1 MYQIHSRFSLGRL
14 LSFIAFSG
22 ILLAQ
27 FDSAEVL
34 GTVRDPAAG
43 AIGKSVVTLTNQ
55 DTGISVKTE
64 TSDDGTFN
72 FTNVKIGTYEITAE
86 AAGFSRAVA
95 KNISIS
101 VNARQRVD
109 LSLKVGTVSESVEV
123 TDAATLLQTDSSD
136 RGQVIRATQIVEIPL
151 NGRTYSDLALL
162 SPGVLKTPLANSAT
176 PREGAFSINGLRST
190 YNNFLMDGI
199 DNNAYGTSNQGFAN
213 QVAQPSPD
221 SIAEFKVITNNYS
234 AEYGRSGGG
243 TIAVAMKSGANA
255 FHGTAYEF
263 LRNTDLNAI
272 GYVFGARPA
281 TFKKPVLQQNQ
292 FGATVGGRLIRNR
305 LFFFGDYEGF
315 RRIDKT
321 LNFSS
326 LPSPNDVRRVLP
338 VTVVNPQTGAV
349 YPANT
354 AIPASAA
361 TSFAQKVL
369 GDLPAPNTGGAATR
383 SNNYQQLTPNRNFND
398 KYDAKIDGQISQT
411 MSGFV
416 RWSQRKLNIFTQP
429 DIPGLSGG
437 NSNGFTRVLNQQLGA
452 GYTWTLNS
460 RTVVEARFGMSRSRA
475 GKFPPLSG
483 GPSME
488 ALYGITGLPNSPD
501 LTGGLVAT
509 SITGLSQ
516 LGRQSTN
523 PQFQNPLNFD
533 YKLNVSR
540 LMGRHAF
547 KAGYEF
553 QNISTEV
560 NDINPLYGRDAYA
573 GTFSRPSCAQL
584 GQAAGCAVPADNT
597 SYSLA
602 DFMFGLRSQYALAN
616 YVVGNYRQRMN
627 FLYLQ
632 DDFRLNSKLTLNMG
646 VRYEYATPRWERD
659 NVLSNYDPASN
670 SIIKAKDG
678 SLFDRTLVNS
688 DRNNF
693 APRLGFAYSMTSKTV
708 VRGAYGIS
716 YVHQNRVGSADLLGI
731 NGPQVV
737 IATVNQ
743 SNPADPSFR
752 TTQQGYP
759 LGLTDPKNFNPLL
772 SNITYIPKD
781 LQAPLIQSYFISVQR
796 ELMRNLTVDVAYVGN
811 HGDNI
816 PVIGDYNQASPQPG
830 ATANLSLQARRPIPQ
845 FGAITWFNPAAYS
858 NYNSLQ
864 VKVER
869 RFSGGIQF
877 LNSFTI
883 AKAIDTAAQS
893 LDTSGGNDA
902 SPQNIRN
909 MEAERGPSN
918 YDQRFSDSF
927 SFVYQLPFGAG
938 RKYRAS
944 SSKAVD
950 AVIGGWE
957 LSGVNTFL
965 SAPPLNFRAWAGS
978 IPPAFQVVGNLAGF
992 RGGESFRPNVSGDV
1006 YARNSPD
1013 ITNGYFNAAAVSLP
1027 TDPSQPFG
1035 NAPRNSARAFAL
1047 NQLDLGIFKSFA
1059 LPRED
1064 MRLQFRAEFFNLLNK
1079 TNLGLPNTDRA
1090 SAAFGT
1096 IRSTFPARQ
1105 IQFALKFYF

>member
-1 MYQIHSRFSLGRL
+1 MSLRKLCFAMIRYCL
-14 LSFIAFSG
+14 LLFPLAAF
-22 ILLAQ
+22 AQ

-34 GTVRDPAAG
+34 GTVRDAAS
-43 AIGKSVVTLTNQ
+43 AMVTKAKITLTNQ
-55 DTGISVKTE
+55 DTGIAVRTE
-64 TSDDGTFN
+64 TGDDGSFV
-72 FTNVKIGTYEITAE
+72 FTNVKIGTYQIAAE
-86 AAGFSRAVA
+86 AAGFSRAIA
-95 KNISIS
+95 KNIAIS

-109 LSLKVGTVSESVEV
+109 LALQVGTVAESVEV
-123 TDAATLLQTDSSD
+123 SDAATLLQTDSSD

-162 SPGVLKTPLANSAT
+162 SPGVLRTPLANSGT

-213 QVAQPSPD
+213 QVAQPAPD

-243 TIAVAMKSGANA
+243 TIDVAMKSGTNA
-255 FHGTAYEF
+255 FRGTAYEF

-272 GYVFGARPA
+272 GYIFGARPA

-292 FGATVGGRLIRNR
+292 FGLTIGGPLVRNR

-326 LPSPNDVRRVLP
+326 LPSPNDLRRTLP

-354 AIPASAA
+354 AIPSGDI
-361 TSFAQKVL
+361 TGFARKVL

-398 KYDAKIDGQISQT
+398 KYDAKVDGQINQN

-416 RWSQRKLNIFTQP
+416 RWSQRKSNIFTQP
-429 DIPGLSGG
+429 DIPGPSGG
-437 NSNGFTRVLNQQLGA
+437 NSNGFTRVLNQQIGA
-452 GYTWTLNS
+452 GYTWTLNPRTVIEGRFGLS
-460 RTVVEARFGMSRSRA
+460 RTRA

-483 GPSME
+483 GLSME
-488 ALYGITGLPNSPD
+488 ALYGITGLPTTPE
-501 LTGGLVAT
+501 LTGGLTAT

-516 LGRQSTN
+516 LGRQATN
-523 PQFQNPLNFD
+523 PQFQNPTSVD
-533 YKLNVSR
+533 YKLNVAR
-540 LMGRHAF
+540 LAGRHAL

-553 QNISTEV
+553 QNIRTEV
-560 NDINPLYGRDAYA
+560 NDVNPLYGRDAYA
-573 GTFSRPSCAQL
+573 GVFSRPTCAQL
-584 GQAAGCAVPADNT
+584 GFAAGCAVPADNA

-602 DFMFGLRSQYALAN
+602 DFMFGLRSQYSLAN
-616 YVVGNYRQRMN
+616 YVVGNYRQHMH
-627 FLYLQ
+627 FSYLQ
-632 DDFRLNSKLTLNMG
+632 DDFRVNSKLTLNLG
-646 VRYEYATPRWERD
+646 LRYEYATPRWERD
-659 NVLSNYDPASN
+659 NVLSNYDPAPN
-670 SIIKAKDG
+670 SIIKAKGG
-678 SLFDRTLVNS
+678 SLVDRTLVQP

-693 APRLGFAYSMTSKTV
+693 APRIGLAYSLTPKTV
-708 VRGAYGIS
+708 FRGGYGIS

-743 SNPADPSFR
+743 SNPLDASFR

-759 LGLTDPKNFNPLL
+759 ASLTDPKNFNPLL
-772 SNITYIPKD
+772 SNITYIPRD
-781 LQAPLIQSYFISVQR
+781 LKAPLIQSYFASVQR
-796 ELMRNLTVDVAYVGN
+796 EVMRNLTVDVAYVGN
-811 HGDNI
+811 HGENI
-816 PVIGDYNQASPQPG
+816 PVIGDYNQANPQPS
-830 ATANLSLQARRPIPQ
+830 ATANLSLQARRPIQQ
-845 FGAITWFNPAAYS
+845 FAAITWFNPAAYS
-858 NYNSLQ
+858 TYNALQ

-869 RFSGGIQF
+869 RFSGGLQF
-877 LNSFTI
+877 LNSFTLS
-883 AKAIDTAAQS
+883 KAVDTAAQS
-893 LDTSGGNDA
+893 LDASGGNDA

-909 MEAERGPSN
+909 LNAERGPSN
-918 YDQRFSDSF
+918 YDQHVTNIF
-927 SFVYQLPFGAG
+927 SFVYQLPFGHN
-938 RKYRAS
+938 RKHLGSA
-944 SSKAVD
+944 SKALD
-950 AVIGGWE
+950 AVVGGWE
-957 LSGVNTFL
+957 ITGVNTYL
-965 SAPPLNFRAWAGS
+965 SAPPLNLRAWAGS
-978 IPPAFQVVGNLAGF
+978 IPAAFQVVGNLSGF

-1006 YARNSPD
+1006 YAQNSPD
-1013 ITNGYFNAAAVSLP
+1013 VTNGYFNAANISLP

-1035 NAPRNSARAFAL
+1035 NAPRNSARALAL
-1047 NQLDLGIFKSFA
+1047 NQLDLGLFKSFQ
-1059 LPRED
+1059 LPRES
-1064 MRLQFRAEFFNLLNK
+1064 MRLQFRAEFFNLFNT

-1090 SAAFGT
+1090 NAAFGT
-1096 IRSTFPARQ
+1096 IRTTFPARQ